1 MKQMYLVVI
10 NTLRHAMV
18 VTADS
23 NDELFNKIDEYVSP
37 YSCMIIEEDELS
49 VCFET
54 DVVLDAKDGDI
65 DIGDLIGPKDAGT
78 IEVGD
83 YFFEAI
89 SSIGDEIRKIRNGA
103 LNYDTEWMTFN
114 NNHTDL
120 IPFTQHKGFMS
131 ELIKNINELPLVHT
145 PAGSTT
151 ENLLQDPDEMPSIL
165 ERAMMML
172 IEKPQGITHYDVGCN
187 SDDLGAMM
195 FAIEHGYLESI
206 QDKSKQEITH

>member
-37 YSCMIIEEDELS
+37 YSCMIIEEDDLS

-65 DIGDLIGPKDAGT
+65 DIGDLIWPKDAGT

-83 YFFEAI
+83 YLFEAI
-89 SSIGDEIRKIRNGA
+89 SGLGDEIRKIRDGA
-103 LNYDTEWMTFN
+103 INYDTEWMAFN
-114 NNHTDL
+114 NNHIDL
-120 IPFTQHKGFMS
+120 IPFTQNKGFMS

-151 ENLLQDPDEMPSIL
+151 ESLLEDPDEIPSIL
-165 ERAMMML
+165 EKAMML
-172 IEKPQGITHYDVGCN
+172 LLEKPQGITHYDVGCN

-206 QDKSKQEITH
+206 NDKSKQETTH

>member
-1 MKQMYLVVI
+1 MKQTYLVVI

-18 VTADS
+18 LTADS
-23 NDELFNKIDEYVSP
+23 NEELFNKIDEYVSP

-65 DIGDLIGPKDAGT
+65 DIGDLIGPKDTGT

-89 SSIGDEIRKIRNGA
+89 SGLGDEIRKIRNGV
-103 LNYDTEWMTFN
+103 LNYDTEWMAFN

-145 PAGSTT
+145 PVGSTT
-151 ENLLQDPDEMPSIL
+151 ESLLEDPDEIPSIL
-165 ERAMMML
+165 EKAMML
-172 IEKPQGITHYDVGCN
+172 LLEKPQGITHYDVGCN

-206 QDKSKQEITH
+206 NDKSKQETTH

>member
-37 YSCMIIEEDELS
+37 YSCMIIEEDDLS

-89 SSIGDEIRKIRNGA
+89 SGLGDEIRKIRDGA
-103 LNYDTEWMTFN
+103 INYDTEWMEFN
-114 NNHTDL
+114 NNHIDL
-120 IPFTQHKGFMS
+120 IPFTQNKGFMS

-151 ENLLQDPDEMPSIL
+151 QSLLEDPDEIPSIL
-165 ERAMMML
+165 EKAMML
-172 IEKPQGITHYDVGCN
+172 LLEKPQGITHYDVGCN

-206 QDKSKQEITH
+206 NDKSKQETTH